1 MKTEPRY
8 RQLRAALLER
18 IREGSYLP
26 GTRIPT
32 EPEIADEFSV
42 SRMTANR
49 AILSLVSDGWL
60 HRKKKSGTFVVD
72 GQGVSVGRLA
82 RPVVA
87 IRDPERTLEDD
98 YFQGLYWA
106 LNAGITSHG
115 GSLLT
120 VPLQETDLVAHLQS
134 FDADPLILFG
144 PKRSF
149 HNNLLELARNGT
161 RILLLGTTLQGF
173 GMIAIDSDNLLG
185 PALAVGHL
193 TDLGHRDIAFFGAY
207 PDDAN
212 TVDRLR
218 GYKAAM
224 GARGFL
230 NLPDRVV
237 ISSQGLL
244 ERDPPALEAALRMLK
259 SPDRPS
265 AVFAAGSHL
274 ALETVSLARSLSLRV
289 PEDLSIVGYD
299 DPPFASRAIPP
310 LTTIRQPL
318 AEMATFAADLVYSF
332 DATATRTYNLF
343 DPILVL
349 RGTTASAPSN
359 Q

>member
-1 MKTEPRY
+1 MRTEPRY
-8 RQLRAALLER
+8 LQLRAALLER
-18 IREGSYLP
+18 IKSGSYQV

-72 GQGVSVGRLA
+72 VQSDPLVRLA

-87 IRDPERTLEDD
+87 IREPERTLEDD

-106 LNAGITSHG
+106 LNAGITAHG

-120 VPLQETDLVAHLQS
+120 VPLPETDRVAHLQS

-144 PKRSF
+144 PQRAF
-149 HNNLLELARNGT
+149 HDDLLEIARNGT
-161 RILLLGTTLQGF
+161 RVLLLGTTLQGF
-173 GMIAIDSDNLLG
+173 GMVAIDSDNLLG
-185 PALAVGHL
+185 PALAISHL
-193 TDLGHRDIAFFGAY
+193 AELGHRDIAFFGAY

-218 GYKAAM
+218 GYNAAM
-224 GARGFL
+224 GARGL
-230 NLPDRVV
+230 LRKQERVV
-237 ISSQGLL
+237 ISPEGLL
-244 ERDPPALEAALRMLK
+244 ERDRSALEAALRML
-259 SPDRPS
+259 SAPDRPS

-274 ALETVSLARSLSLRV
+274 ALETVSLARSLNLRV
-289 PEDLSIVGYD
+289 PEDISIVGYD
-299 DPPFASRAIPP
+299 DPPFVSRAIPP
-310 LTTIRQPL
+310 LTTVRQPL
-318 AEMATFAADLVYSF
+318 AEMATFAADLIYSF
-332 DATATRTYNLF
+332 GATAPRTYNLF
-343 DPILVL
+343 DPVLIL
-349 RGTTASAPSN
+349 RGTTASAPPI